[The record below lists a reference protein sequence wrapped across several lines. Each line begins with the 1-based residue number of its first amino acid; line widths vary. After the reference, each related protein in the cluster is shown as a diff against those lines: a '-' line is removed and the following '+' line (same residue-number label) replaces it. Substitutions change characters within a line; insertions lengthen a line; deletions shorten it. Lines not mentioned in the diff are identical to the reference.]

1 MLFGSFWFHG
11 VGYQTFFFF
20 CGNNLCANP
29 SGYIPVISCTRSLAA
44 PSLLCDKGSSVSVLF
59 IFFFRLKPGTIQYY
73 LGLNYICSIQLHT
86 HIYIIRLHAVVTQQF
101 AMETQHVLT
110 VFYKENHVNNRIK
123 SAMFHSNVKLS
134 EGT

>member
-1 MLFGSFWFHG
+1 MQ
-11 VGYQTFFFF
+11 Y
-20 CGNNLCANP
+20 
-29 SGYIPVISCTRSLAA
+29 
-44 PSLLCDKGSSVSVLF
+44 
-59 IFFFRLKPGTIQYY
+59 TIT
-73 LGLNYICSIQLHT
+73 HT